1 MISIKTRIVG
11 FVDYVEKTYKNEE
24 AFFPDFQKS
33 EDLKIQAEKIIENTR
48 DDKSEIII
56 NVKSSKEIEEIIYY
70 LISILLG
77 EDLAFLLNMIYSKPE
92 SGIVIFSK
100 FQNIVAKIYE
110 MNIVFNIKNGRKNV
124 RSNFRRYYWAA
135 LWIWAE

>member
-48 DDKSEIII
+48 DDKSEVVI

-70 LISILLG
+70 LISNLLG

-100 FQNIVAKIYE
+100 FQNIIAKIYE

-135 LWIWAE
+135 LWIWAK

>member
-48 DDKSEIII
+48 DDKSEVVI
-56 NVKSSKEIEEIIYY
+56 NVKSSKEIDEIVYY

-77 EDLAFLLNMIYSKPE
+77 EDLAFLLNMVYSKPE

-100 FQNIVAKIYE
+100 FQNIIAKIYE

-135 LWIWAE
+135 LWIWAK

>member
-1 MISIKTRIVG
+1 MGDKSNMISIKTRIVG

-110 MNIVFNIKNGRKNV
+110 MNVVFNIKNGRKK
-124 RSNFRRYYWAA
+124 STEQF
-135 LWIWAE
+135 

>member
-33 EDLKIQAEKIIENTR
+33 EDLKIQAEKIIENTTE
-48 DDKSEIII
+48 DKSEVVI

-70 LISILLG
+70 LISNLLG

-100 FQNIVAKIYE
+100 FQNIIAKIYE

-135 LWIWAE
+135 LWIWAK

>member
-48 DDKSEIII
+48 DDKSEVVI
-56 NVKSSKEIEEIIYY
+56 NVKSSKEIDEIVYY
-70 LISILLG
+70 LISNLLG

-100 FQNIVAKIYE
+100 FQNIIAKIYE
-110 MNIVFNIKNGRKNV
+110 MNIVFNINNGRKNV

-135 LWIWAE
+135 L

>member
-11 FVDYVEKTYKNEE
+11 FVDYVEKTYKNKEV
-24 AFFPDFQKS
+24 FFLDFQKS
-33 EDLKIQAEKIIENTR
+33 EELKNQAEKIIQNIA

-56 NVKSSKEIEEIIYY
+56 NVKSSKEIDKVIYY
-70 LISILLG
+70 LISNLLG
-77 EDLAFLLNMIYSKPE
+77 DDLATLLNMIYSKPE

-110 MNIVFNIKNGRKNV
+110 MNVVFNINKFNIKK
-124 RSNFRRYYWAA
+124 
-135 LWIWAE
+135 

>member
-33 EDLKIQAEKIIENTR
+33 EDLKIQAEKIIENTI

-56 NVKSSKEIEEIIYY
+56 NVKSSKEIDEIIYY

-135 LWIWAE
+135 L

>member
-48 DDKSEIII
+48 DDKSEVVI
-56 NVKSSKEIEEIIYY
+56 NVKSSKEIDEIIYY

-110 MNIVFNIKNGRKNV
+110 MNVVFSIINGRKKCTEQ
-124 RSNFRRYYWAA
+124 F
-135 LWIWAE
+135 

>member
-11 FVDYVEKTYKNEE
+11 FVDYVEKTYKNKEV
-24 AFFPDFQKS
+24 FFSNFQKS

-48 DDKSEIII
+48 DDKSEVVI
-56 NVKSSKEIEEIIYY
+56 NVKSSKEIDEIVYY

-77 EDLAFLLNMIYSKPE
+77 EDLATLLNMVYSKPE

-110 MNIVFNIKNGRKNV
+110 MNVVFNIKNGRKNV

-135 LWIWAE
+135 L

>member
-33 EDLKIQAEKIIENTR
+33 EDLKIQAEKIIENTTE
-48 DDKSEIII
+48 DKSEVVI
-56 NVKSSKEIEEIIYY
+56 NVKSSKEIDEIVYY

-77 EDLAFLLNMIYSKPE
+77 EDLAFLLNMVYSKSE

-100 FQNIVAKIYE
+100 FQNIIAKIYE

-135 LWIWAE
+135 LWIWAK

>member
-48 DDKSEIII
+48 DDKSEVVI
-56 NVKSSKEIEEIIYY
+56 NVKSSKEIDEIVYY

-77 EDLAFLLNMIYSKPE
+77 EDLAFLLNMVYSKSE

-110 MNIVFNIKNGRKNV
+110 MNVVFNIKNGRKNV

-135 LWIWAE
+135 LWIWAK

>member
-48 DDKSEIII
+48 DDKSEVVI
-56 NVKSSKEIEEIIYY
+56 NVKSSKEIDEIVYY

-77 EDLAFLLNMIYSKPE
+77 EDLAFLLNMVYSKSE

-110 MNIVFNIKNGRKNV
+110 MNVVFNIKKKQKKCTEQ
-124 RSNFRRYYWAA
+124 F
-135 LWIWAE
+135 

>member
-48 DDKSEIII
+48 DDESEVVI
-56 NVKSSKEIEEIIYY
+56 NVKSSKEIDEIVYY

-77 EDLAFLLNMIYSKPE
+77 EDLAFLLNMVYSKPE

-110 MNIVFNIKNGRKNV
+110 MNVVFNIKNGRKKCTEQ
-124 RSNFRRYYWAA
+124 F
-135 LWIWAE
+135 

>member
-48 DDKSEIII
+48 DDKSEVVI
-56 NVKSSKEIEEIIYY
+56 NVKSSKEIDEIVYY

-110 MNIVFNIKNGRKNV
+110 MNVVFNIKNGRKNV